1 MNSIYKRYGPH
12 QILKWV
18 HTSVKYMILIAQI
31 FFNFRICCH
40 VLLSKISIRM
50 KFVVLI
56 LLLGIFGLNWTSG
69 YDGDETDSVSGCPK
83 VLKKCKC
90 GRQRTNLWHPE
101 RNDTYVV
108 NCTNKNY
115 QNSTPLQQIP
125 KETEVL
131 IMIRCSFYVL
141 LS

>member
-1 MNSIYKRYGPH
+1 MGPTKYLNDYI
-12 QILKWV
+12 Q
-18 HTSVKYMILIAQI
+18 SVKYMILTTH
-31 FFNFRICCH
+31 FFFHFRIRCH

-69 YDGDETDSVSGCPK
+69 YDGDEIDPVSGCPQ

-90 GRQRTNLWHPE
+90 GRQRTYLWHPE

-108 NCTNKNY
+108 NCTNTK
-115 QNSTPLQQIP
+115 
-125 KETEVL
+125 
-131 IMIRCSFYVL
+131 
-141 LS
+141 